1 MEEKEIDG
9 KIYRYVT
16 VRNRS
21 KWVSKD
27 GDIKNNR
34 NQESKVKDNVDGYL
48 VSGGSIPV
56 HLYVGHG
63 WVDGYFEGAEINHK
77 DFNRHNNNADNLEWV
92 THKENLEYSM
102 THNYDAVCKGHA
114 GINNGRAT
122 LTENDVLKIRKMY
135 SDGLRVIDICRI
147 LYPNDDYHSHW
158 STISYIVKRKS
169 WKNI

>member
-48 VSGGSIPV
+48 VSGGNVPV

-92 THKENLEYSM
+92 THKENLEHSM
-102 THNYDAVCKGHA
+102 TYNYDAICKGHA
-114 GINNGRAT
+114 GTNNGRAT
-122 LTENDVLKIRKMY
+122 LTENDVLEIRKMY
-135 SDGLRVIDICRI
+135 DEGLRVIDICRK
-147 LYPNDDYHSHW
+147 LYPDDDYHSHW
-158 STISYIVKRKS
+158 STIAYIVKRKS